1 MLLYLK
7 FTQCK
12 RQINHKNDLPLRL
25 AEINNTLYERNGD
38 MSNYLKIIIKG
49 LYGLEVW
56 WMIRHHF
63 RVNYK

>member
-12 RQINHKNDLPLRL
+12 RQINHKNDLSLRL

-49 LYGLEVW
+49 LYCLEVW
-56 WMIRHHF
+56 WMMRHHF

>member
-12 RQINHKNDLPLRL
+12 RQINH
-25 AEINNTLYERNGD
+25 NNTLYERNGD
-38 MSNYLKIIIKG
+38 MSNYLKMIIKG

-56 WMIRHHF
+56 WMMRHHF

>member
-12 RQINHKNDLPLRL
+12 RQINHKKFYDLPLRL

-49 LYGLEVW
+49 
-56 WMIRHHF
+56 I
-63 RVNYK
+63 

>member
-12 RQINHKNDLPLRL
+12 RQINHKNDLPLKL

-49 LYGLEVW
+49 IYGLEV
-56 WMIRHHF
+56 
-63 RVNYK
+63 